1 MVETSLCIL
10 VVNVFSGEVLVNVS
24 FSYPVIL
31 SGAKDLLLQY

>member
-10 VVNVFSGEVLVNVS
+10 VVNVFPGEVNVS